1 MASRKDLKK
10 DIKFVSVEL
19 ISECYVR
26 FIFNPKLEKEI
37 NDIVSE
43 INKLNY
49 DCVTRINH
57 TDGKNNPKI
66 TKAYYKKLKE
76 DYEKGMK
83 DILAKLNDIKI
94 A

>member
-26 FIFNPKLEKEI
+26 FIFNPSMEKEI
-37 NDIVSE
+37 NDIVME

-49 DCVTRINH
+49 DTVTRINH

-66 TKAYYKKLKE
+66 TKAYYKKLKA
-76 DYEKGMK
+76 DYENGMK
-83 DILAKLNDIKI
+83 AILTKLESIKI

>member
-10 DIKFVSVEL
+10 DIKFVSIEL

-26 FIFNPKLEKEI
+26 FIFNPSKEKEI
-37 NDIVSE
+37 NELVNK

-49 DCVTRINH
+49 EAITRISH
-57 TDGKNNPKI
+57 TVGKRNRKI
-66 TKAYYKKLKE
+66 TKAYYKDLQNYFEKGLKE
-76 DYEKGMK
+76 
-83 DILAKLNDIKI
+83 ILEELNAIKI